1 MLEWDDLRSFL
12 AIARHGNLSA
22 AARALKVTQTT
33 MGRRLEGLHLKAGA
47 RLLQRTPTGFVLTP
61 AGERVMANVE
71 RMEVE
76 ALSVERAIT
85 GEDARIA
92 GQVRITTVES
102 FGARILTP
110 LLKPLLDRQ
119 PELEI
124 ELITDTR
131 SFSLSRREAD
141 VALRLAEFEQHE
153 AVVRRV
159 GDMAFGLYAS
169 GDYLDAHGHPDL
181 QAGSPGHR
189 CVSLQEDLAL
199 LPEARCLAEVTR
211 EGQVSLRA
219 NSREAQLQAAIAG
232 FGLAILPCYLVLG
245 ANLVELPLPAGRLMR
260 GIWLGVHRDTRHMPR
275 IRLVLDQ
282 LGEGLHARA
291 AILNPSALQPEDN
304 ARIEHDRS

>member
-12 AIARHGNLSA
+12 AIARHGSLSA

-33 MGRRLEGLHLKAGA
+33 MGRRLEGLHAKTGA
-47 RLLQRTPTGFVLTP
+47 RLLQRTPAGFVLTP

-71 RMEVE
+71 RMEAE
-76 ALSVERAIT
+76 ALSIERAIT

-131 SFSLSRREAD
+131 SLSLSRREAD

-169 GDYLDAHGHPDL
+169 PGYLEARGRPDL
-181 QAGSPGHR
+181 DAGSPGHA

-199 LPEARCLAEVTR
+199 LPEAKQLAEVMR
-211 EGQVSLRA
+211 EGRVKLRA
-219 NSREAQLQAAIAG
+219 NSREAQLQAALAG
-232 FGLAILPCYLVLG
+232 FGLAMLPCYLVLDQK
-245 ANLVELPLPAGRLMR
+245 LVELPLPKGRLMR
-260 GIWLGVHRDTRHMPR
+260 GIWLGVHRDTRHTPR

-282 LGEGLHARA
+282 LSQGLREQALA
-291 AILNPSALQPEDN
+291 LNPPEADSG
-304 ARIEHDRS
+304 R

>member
-12 AIARHGNLSA
+12 AIARHGSLSA

-33 MGRRLEGLHLKAGA
+33 MGRRLEGLHAKTGA
-47 RLLQRTPTGFVLTP
+47 RLLQRTPAGFVLTP

-71 RMEVE
+71 RMEAE
-76 ALSVERAIT
+76 ALSIERAIT

-131 SFSLSRREAD
+131 SLSLSRREAD

-169 GDYLDAHGHPDL
+169 PGYLEARGRPDL
-181 QAGSPGHR
+181 DAGSPGHA

-199 LPEARCLAEVTR
+199 LPEAKQLAEVMR
-211 EGQVSLRA
+211 EGRVRLRA
-219 NSREAQLQAAIAG
+219 NSREAQLQAALAG
-232 FGLAILPCYLVLG
+232 FGLAILPCYLVLDQK
-245 ANLVELPLPAGRLMR
+245 LVELPLPKGRLMR
-260 GIWLGVHRDTRHMPR
+260 GIWLGVHRDTRHTPR

-282 LGEGLHARA
+282 LSQGLREQALA
-291 AILNPSALQPEDN
+291 LNPPEADSG
-304 ARIEHDRS
+304 R

>member
-12 AIARHGNLSA
+12 AIARHGSLSA

-33 MGRRLEGLHLKAGA
+33 MGRRLEGLHAKAGA

-71 RMEVE
+71 RMEAE
-76 ALSVERAIT
+76 ALSIERAIT

-131 SFSLSRREAD
+131 SLSLSRREAD

-169 GDYLDAHGHPDL
+169 PGYLDARGRPNLD
-181 QAGSPGHR
+181 AGSPGHA

-199 LPEARCLAEVTR
+199 LPEAKQLAEVMR
-211 EGQVSLRA
+211 EGRVRLRA
-219 NSREAQLQAAIAG
+219 NSREAQLQAALVG
-232 FGLAILPCYLVLG
+232 FGLAILPCYLVLDQK
-245 ANLVELPLPAGRLMR
+245 LVELPLPKGRLMR
-260 GIWLGVHRDTRHMPR
+260 GIWLGVHRDTRHTPR

-282 LGEGLHARA
+282 LSQGLREQALA
-291 AILNPSALQPEDN
+291 LNPPEADS
-304 ARIEHDRS
+304 RR

>member
-1 MLEWDDLRSFL
+1 MLEWDDLRNFL

-33 MGRRLEGLHLKAGA
+33 MGRRLEGLHAKAGA

-71 RMEVE
+71 RMEGE

-131 SFSLSRREAD
+131 SLSLSRREAD
-141 VALRLAEFEQHE
+141 VALRLAQFEQHE

-159 GDMAFGLYAS
+159 GEMAFGLYAS
-169 GDYLDAHGHPDL
+169 PGYLEARGWPDL
-181 QAGSPGHR
+181 AAGSPDHA

-199 LPEARCLAEVTR
+199 LPEAKLLAQLVR
-211 EGQVSLRA
+211 EGRVRLRA
-219 NSREAQLQAAIAG
+219 NSREAQLQAALAG
-232 FGLAILPCYLVLG
+232 FGLAILPCYLALDQD
-245 ANLVELPLPAGRLMR
+245 LVELPLPNGRMMR
-260 GIWLGVHRDTRHMPR
+260 GIWLGVHRDTRHTPR
-275 IRLVLDQ
+275 IRLVLDE
-282 LGEGLHARA
+282 LSEGLHQRART
-291 AILNPSALQPEDN
+291 LNPPQPE
-304 ARIEHDRS
+304 AGAKTPRS

>member
-1 MLEWDDLRSFL
+1 
-12 AIARHGNLSA
+12 
-22 AARALKVTQTT
+22 
-33 MGRRLEGLHLKAGA
+33 MGRRLEGLHAKTGA
-47 RLLQRTPTGFVLTP
+47 RLLQRTPAGFVLTP

-71 RMEVE
+71 RMEAE
-76 ALSVERAIT
+76 ALSIERAIT

-131 SFSLSRREAD
+131 SLSLSRREAD

-169 GDYLDAHGHPDL
+169 PGYLEARGRPDL
-181 QAGSPGHR
+181 DAGSPGHA

-199 LPEARCLAEVTR
+199 LPEAKQLAEVMR
-211 EGQVSLRA
+211 EGRVRLRA
-219 NSREAQLQAAIAG
+219 NSREAQLQAALAG
-232 FGLAILPCYLVLG
+232 FGLAILPCYLVLDQK
-245 ANLVELPLPAGRLMR
+245 LVELPLPKGRLMR
-260 GIWLGVHRDTRHMPR
+260 GIWLGVHRDTRHTPR

-282 LGEGLHARA
+282 LSQGLREQALA
-291 AILNPSALQPEDN
+291 LNPPEADSG
-304 ARIEHDRS
+304 R

>member
-12 AIARHGNLSA
+12 AIARHGSLSA

-33 MGRRLEGLHLKAGA
+33 MGRRLEGLHAKTGA
-47 RLLQRTPTGFVLTP
+47 RLLQRTPAGFVLTP

-71 RMEVE
+71 RMEAE
-76 ALSVERAIT
+76 ALSIERAIT

-131 SFSLSRREAD
+131 SLSLSRREAD

-169 GDYLDAHGHPDL
+169 PGYLEARGRPDL
-181 QAGSPGHR
+181 DAGSPGHA

-199 LPEARCLAEVTR
+199 LPEAKQLAEVMR
-211 EGQVSLRA
+211 DGRVRLRA
-219 NSREAQLQAAIAG
+219 NSREAQLQAALAG
-232 FGLAILPCYLVLG
+232 FGLAILPCYLVLDQK
-245 ANLVELPLPAGRLMR
+245 LVELPLPKGRLMR
-260 GIWLGVHRDTRHMPR
+260 GIWLGVHRDTRHTPR

-282 LGEGLHARA
+282 LSQGLREQALA
-291 AILNPSALQPEDN
+291 LNPPEADSG
-304 ARIEHDRS
+304 R